1 MSLSECG
8 AQNQQGPQPKRQAP
22 LQNLPECQPLCFT
35 AVGFAE
41 NNHGTDDTPEQKAAV
56 NQRSALVGVTE
67 PGGTVGSHRH
77 TQNDPEDYEVAEADG
92 NVLAFIRSIQPE
104 RTGRRFEL
112 PKEIKADRETT
123 R

>member
-22 LQNLPECQPLCFT
+22 LQNLPECEPLCFT

-77 TQNDPEDYEVAEADG
+77 TQNDAETGADQSG
-92 NVLAFIRSIQPE
+92 TEKRAFVGVLKGHG
-104 RTGRRFEL
+104 TDHW
-112 PKEIKADRETT
+112 KE
-123 R
+123 